1 MGGRISWVVVLF
13 DFFKAPPK
21 KGEPHRF
28 GSFLS
33 LHAQHT
39 LISLSHTHSL
49 ACLYFSDL
57 VYNDI

>member
-28 GSFLS
+28 GSLFVS
-33 LHAQHT
+33 ACT
-39 LISLSHTHSL
+39 THTHFVITYTFFGL
-49 ACLYFSDL
+49 LILFGPR
-57 VYNDI
+57 IQ